1 MRIEIPGYKT
11 MDLKYLILDYNG
23 TIAKDGIIP
32 ESVKERLKKLS
43 GIYEI
48 YVLTADTHGTA
59 RKICEGLP
67 LKIQT
72 FPGNAA
78 AEEKRKI
85 GGNMGIIGR
94 HSFELCS
101 RPRIISSAS
110 YVGDKEGKGPL
121 RECFDKSSM
130 VGLDRFCKLV
140 ETFRIVI
147 SEAVGIPFTRA
158 EREWRH
164 INKSSQMA
172 AVFSEL
178 LPVGEHGRAAHGPA
192 HEQDILQSQV
202 FNDFM
207 DVLCHAVDG
216 VSVKHLGRPAMSPHI
231 HGNDFIPVF

>member
-78 AEEKRKI
+78 AEEKENHRAT
-85 GGNMGIIGR
+85 GW
-94 HSFELCS
+94 ETVYCS
-101 RPRIISSAS
+101 RKRT
-110 YVGDKEGKGPL
+110 E
-121 RECFDKSSM
+121 
-130 VGLDRFCKLV
+130 
-140 ETFRIVI
+140 
-147 SEAVGIPFTRA
+147 
-158 EREWRH
+158 
-164 INKSSQMA
+164 
-172 AVFSEL
+172 
-178 LPVGEHGRAAHGPA
+178 
-192 HEQDILQSQV
+192 
-202 FNDFM
+202 
-207 DVLCHAVDG
+207 
-216 VSVKHLGRPAMSPHI
+216 
-231 HGNDFIPVF
+231 

>member
-11 MDLKYLILDYNG
+11 MELKYLILDYNG

-85 GGNMGIIGR
+85 IEQLGGIIEAEGAYGR
-94 HSFELCS
+94 LIANVDICTRSIE
-101 RPRIISSAS
+101 
-110 YVGDKEGKGPL
+110 
-121 RECFDKSSM
+121 
-130 VGLDRFCKLV
+130 
-140 ETFRIVI
+140 
-147 SEAVGIPFTRA
+147 EA
-158 EREWRH
+158 
-164 INKSSQMA
+164 
-172 AVFSEL
+172 L
-178 LPVGEHGRAAHGPA
+178 
-192 HEQDILQSQV
+192 
-202 FNDFM
+202 
-207 DVLCHAVDG
+207 DVL
-216 VSVKHLGRPAMSPHI
+216 AMPKRMVATLR
-231 HGNDFIPVF
+231 G

>member
-23 TIAKDGIIP
+23 TIAKDGIRSE

-85 GGNMGIIGR
+85 IEQLGGKRCIAVGNGRNDLPMCRSVGIIEAEGAYGR
-94 HSFELCS
+94 LIANVDICTRSIE
-101 RPRIISSAS
+101 
-110 YVGDKEGKGPL
+110 
-121 RECFDKSSM
+121 
-130 VGLDRFCKLV
+130 
-140 ETFRIVI
+140 
-147 SEAVGIPFTRA
+147 EA
-158 EREWRH
+158 
-164 INKSSQMA
+164 
-172 AVFSEL
+172 L
-178 LPVGEHGRAAHGPA
+178 
-192 HEQDILQSQV
+192 
-202 FNDFM
+202 
-207 DVLCHAVDG
+207 DVL
-216 VSVKHLGRPAMSPHI
+216 AMPKRMVATLR
-231 HGNDFIPVF
+231 G

>member
-78 AEEKRKI
+78 AEEKRKHRDI
-85 GGNMGIIGR
+85 SVYHGDGC
-94 HSFELCS
+94 FCCCS
-101 RPRIISSAS
+101 GS
-110 YVGDKEGKGPL
+110 YVTGRKDAAGEPDQ
-121 RECFDKSSM
+121 EDIFW
-130 VGLDRFCKLV
+130 LV
-140 ETFRIVI
+140 
-147 SEAVGIPFTRA
+147 
-158 EREWRH
+158 
-164 INKSSQMA
+164 
-172 AVFSEL
+172 L
-178 LPVGEHGRAAHGPA
+178 L
-192 HEQDILQSQV
+192 
-202 FNDFM
+202 
-207 DVLCHAVDG
+207 
-216 VSVKHLGRPAMSPHI
+216 
-231 HGNDFIPVF
+231 